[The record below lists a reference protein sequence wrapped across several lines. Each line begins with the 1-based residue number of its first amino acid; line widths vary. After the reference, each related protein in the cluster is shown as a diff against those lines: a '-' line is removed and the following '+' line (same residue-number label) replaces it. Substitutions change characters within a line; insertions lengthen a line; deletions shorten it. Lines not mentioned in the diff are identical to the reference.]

1 MNITN
6 LLEAVEN
13 ASNESAL
20 LLLEISELTNSI
32 ADLHANISRRESS
45 VSAAE
50 VKVEDASSSLQEIS
64 NEHAL
69 LQQSLQS
76 TINLLLQTPDVNVTL
91 LQKVSEE
98 LLILSTALN
107 VSEVNKMS
115 VQLEVALVS
124 QATRTDQLQVELTEI
139 QSNFQIL
146 LNLYASLPK
155 SCNEDL

>member
-1 MNITN
+1 M
-6 LLEAVEN
+6 
-13 ASNESAL
+13 

-50 VKVEDASSSLQEIS
+50 VRVEDASSSLQEIS

-107 VSEVNKMS
+107 VSEANKMS
-115 VQLEVALVS
+115 AQLEVALVS
-124 QATRTDQLQVELTEI
+124 QAIRTDQLQVELTEI